1 MKNNSKNQIV
11 MIKGIEKLQLTSEQK
26 QRLELSERNYKR
38 FGRIY
43 FQVISFENKTL
54 IVKVWQQENTA
65 GKYLSTGE
73 LIDRARSVF
82 SPVVEKGTI
91 IHVRPIPFERD
102 DLKLFTIADVENKME
117 HYGLQPKDLV
127 KLLDIDKS
135 SLSLMLNRERELT
148 KPGKAM
154 FYHLFKNLEHSY
166 GFKPA

>member
-1 MKNNSKNQIV
+1 
-11 MIKGIEKLQLTSEQK
+11 MINGIEKLQLSSEHK

-43 FQVISFENKTL
+43 FQIISFENETL
-54 IVKVWQQENTA
+54 TVKVWQRENTA

-73 LIDRARSVF
+73 LIDRARTVF
-82 SPVVEKGTI
+82 SPVVAKGTR
-91 IHVRPIPFERD
+91 IHVRPIAFRRD
-102 DLKLFTIADVENKME
+102 ELKSFTIADVENKME
-117 HYGLQPKDLV
+117 QYGLQPKDLV

-154 FYHLFKNLEHSY
+154 FYYLFKNLEHSY
-166 GFKPA
+166 GYQPA